1 MNLYLSEDSKINY
14 ICISFNIYRMNEEN
28 FEQQELFEQKK
39 YISDLVEESSQKNK
53 SSVNIVFGTS
63 IITSI
68 IVLSFLYIF
77 GIFEEEEIVLPEP
90 VTITETIKEKELVV
104 PRVDS
109 TEIVSIAEVATKTIV
124 QVQVGQLDEN
134 EEFISVGGG
143 SGVVINENGLIITN
157 HHVINGADG
166 VRVIF
171 EDGRMYEGKIIG
183 SDQLT
188 DVGLIQI
195 DKMGLTPI
203 NFGDSTEI
211 FVGDLAVAI
220 GHPLTL
226 GAAPTVTTGVVS
238 ALDRRLDVGND
249 AMNAAVTLFGLIQTD
264 APITRGSSGG
274 ALLNKDG
281 ELIGITTAIATA
293 DVGAEGLGFAIPIN
307 LALNIVEDLLDDGRV
322 LHAFLGI
329 LGAQYFEVAEDG
341 ARVFS
346 GVYIEELY
354 GPSNDMYAIGKAGA
368 LPGDIIKKVN
378 ENSVKTLDQLIT
390 ILRSMRAEDP
400 ITIEILRDGNSIVL
414 EFQLDLRR
422 QGIFDFLHFQIIVH

>member
-1 MNLYLSEDSKINY
+1 
-14 ICISFNIYRMNEEN
+14 MNEEN

-171 EDGRMYEGKIIG
+171 EDGRMYEGQIIG

-195 DKMGLTPI
+195 DKTGLTPI
-203 NFGDSTEI
+203 NIGDSTGI

-274 ALLNKDG
+274 A
-281 ELIGITTAIATA
+281 
-293 DVGAEGLGFAIPIN
+293 
-307 LALNIVEDLLDDGRV
+307 
-322 LHAFLGI
+322 
-329 LGAQYFEVAEDG
+329 
-341 ARVFS
+341 
-346 GVYIEELY
+346 
-354 GPSNDMYAIGKAGA
+354 
-368 LPGDIIKKVN
+368 
-378 ENSVKTLDQLIT
+378 
-390 ILRSMRAEDP
+390 
-400 ITIEILRDGNSIVL
+400 
-414 EFQLDLRR
+414 
-422 QGIFDFLHFQIIVH
+422 

>member
-1 MNLYLSEDSKINY
+1 
-14 ICISFNIYRMNEEN
+14 MNEEN

-39 YISDLVEESSQKNK
+39 YISDLVEESSQKSK
-53 SSVNIVFGTS
+53 SSVNIIFGTS

-68 IVLSFLYIF
+68 IVLSFLYVF
-77 GIFEEEEIVLPEP
+77 GIFDEEEIVLPEP

-171 EDGRMYEGKIIG
+171 EDGRMYEGQIIG

-195 DKMGLTPI
+195 DKTGLTPI
-203 NFGDSTEI
+203 NIGDSTGI

-329 LGAQYFEVAEDG
+329 LGAQYFELADDG

-378 ENSVKTLDQLIT
+378 ETSVKTLDQLIT

-414 EFQLDLRR
+414 EFQLDLRPSD
-422 QGIFDFLHFQIIVH
+422 I

>member
-1 MNLYLSEDSKINY
+1 
-14 ICISFNIYRMNEEN
+14 MNEEN

-39 YISDLVEESSQKNK
+39 YISDLVEESSQKSK
-53 SSVNIVFGTS
+53 SSVNIIFGTS

-68 IVLSFLYIF
+68 IVLSFLYVF
-77 GIFEEEEIVLPEP
+77 GIFDEEEIVLPEP
-90 VTITETIKEKELVV
+90 VTITETIKEKQLVV

-171 EDGRMYEGKIIG
+171 EDGRMYEGQIIG

-195 DKMGLTPI
+195 DKTGLTPI
-203 NFGDSTEI
+203 NIGDSTGI

-414 EFQLDLRR
+414 EFQLDLRPSD
-422 QGIFDFLHFQIIVH
+422 I